1 MLESVDH
8 VILGKGVLM
17 ESVVLSREYA
27 HYQENRKFLMGMRT
41 GVLLERVV
49 LWMDI
54 VVLPVVKNDVNG

>member
-1 MLESVDH
+1 
-8 VILGKGVLM
+8 M